1 VSAGQVATLL
11 GAAVLVFWMV
21 GAYNRL
27 VRLRNGIG
35 TAWAQIDGQL
45 QRRAQALPALLGALH
60 DPMAAERP
68 TLESV
73 DAAQQQVQ
81 AAADALRAAPVRA
94 DVAAGLAGAL
104 AQLDST
110 LARLLALL
118 DQQPDWREEPAV
130 ASGLRELHDVD
141 LRLAF
146 ARQLFNEAVQTYNA
160 AARQFPTRLLT
171 RLYGFGTAGRL

>member
-1 VSAGQVATLL
+1 VTSGQLATLL
-11 GAAVLVFWMV
+11 SAAVLVFWMV

-27 VRLRNGIG
+27 VRLRNDIG

-45 QRRAQALPALLGALH
+45 QRRAQALPVLLGALRE
-60 DPMAAERP
+60 PMAAERP

-73 DAAQQQVQ
+73 DTAQQQVQ
-81 AAADALRAAPVRA
+81 AAADALRAAPVR
-94 DVAAGLAGAL
+94 VEAASGLTGAL

-118 DQQPDWREEPAV
+118 DQQPDLRAEPAV
-130 ASGLRELHDVD
+130 ASGLSELHDVG

-146 ARQLFNEAVQTYNA
+146 ARQLFNEAVQAYNA

>member
-1 VSAGQVATLL
+1 MTSGQVATLL

-35 TAWAQIDGQL
+35 AAWAQIDGQL
-45 QRRAQALPALLGALH
+45 QRRAQALPALLGALQE
-60 DPMAAERP
+60 PMAAERP
-68 TLESV
+68 TLESIEST
-73 DAAQQQVQ
+73 QQQVR
-81 AAADALRAAPVRA
+81 AAVDARRAAPVRA
-94 DVAAGLAGAL
+94 EAASALAGAL

-118 DQQPDWREEPAV
+118 DQQPDLRDEPAV
-130 ASGLRELHDVD
+130 ASGLRELHDVGP
-141 LRLAF
+141 RLAF
-146 ARQLFNEAVQTYNA
+146 ARQLFNDAVQAYNA
-160 AARQFPTRLLT
+160 AARQFPTSLLT

>member
-1 VSAGQVATLL
+1 MTSGQVATLL

-27 VRLRNGIG
+27 VRLRNDIG
-35 TAWAQIDGQL
+35 AAWAQFDGQL
-45 QRRAQALPALLGALH
+45 QRRAQALPALLGALRE
-60 DPMAAERP
+60 PMAAERP
-68 TLESV
+68 TLELVES
-73 DAAQQQVQ
+73 AQLQVR
-81 AAADALRAAPVRA
+81 AAADALRAAPVR
-94 DVAAGLAGAL
+94 VEAAAVLVGAV

-118 DQQPDWREEPAV
+118 DQQPDLRAEPAV
-130 ASGLRELHDVD
+130 ATGLSELHDVD

-146 ARQLFNEAVQTYNA
+146 ARRLFNEAVQVYNS